1 MPDYPFTTWFRRAL
15 RRYLDG
21 RRISRNEL
29 ARKLGTTGATLHRY
43 DRGLSFPDVD
53 LQARLAEAFG
63 VAEEEVARLVRES
76 EKRRQQETRRLDA
89 GRSEPSAVSGRRKS
103 RSKVKGTWLGCMAG
117 TARILGD
124 IVSPA
129 IDESEW
135 EMLRP
140 TRR

>member
-29 ARKLGTTGATLHRY
+29 ARKLGATGATLHRY

-53 LQARLAEAFG
+53 LQGRLAETFG

-76 EKRRQQETRRLDA
+76 EKRRQQEARRLDA
-89 GRSEPSAVSGRRKS
+89 GQSEPSGASSPRKS
-103 RSKVKGTWLGCMAG
+103 RSKAKGTWLGCMAG
-117 TARILGD
+117 TARITGD

-140 TRR
+140 PRR

>member
-15 RRYLDG
+15 RGYLDG

-53 LQARLAEAFG
+53 LQGKLAEAFG
-63 VAEEEVARLVRES
+63 VAEDEVARLVRES
-76 EKRRQQETRRLDA
+76 EKRRQREARRLDA
-89 GRSEPSAVSGRRKS
+89 GPSERSGASVRRKI
-103 RSKVKGTWLGCMAG
+103 RPKAKETWLGCMAG

>member
-15 RRYLDG
+15 RRYLDA

-29 ARKLGTTGATLHRY
+29 ARKLGTTGATLLRY

-53 LQARLAEAFG
+53 LQGRLAEAFG
-63 VAEEEVARLVRES
+63 VAEEEIARLVRES
-76 EKRRQQETRRLDA
+76 EKRRQQDARRLDA
-89 GRSEPSAVSGRRKS
+89 RRSEPSGASGRRKS
-103 RSKVKGTWLGCMAG
+103 RSKAKGTWLGCMAG

-124 IVSPA
+124 IVSPV

-135 EMLRP
+135 GIRP
-140 TRR
+140 TRW